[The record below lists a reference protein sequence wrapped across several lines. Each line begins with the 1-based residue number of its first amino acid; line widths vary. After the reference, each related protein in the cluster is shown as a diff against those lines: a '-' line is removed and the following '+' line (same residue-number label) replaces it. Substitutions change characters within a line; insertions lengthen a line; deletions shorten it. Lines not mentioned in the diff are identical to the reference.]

1 VGLSIATI
9 VDPEAAALADFV
21 CGANRDGFHCT
32 GANWER
38 DAIAN
43 TIADIRNVCRGDPAP
58 DGQGKLEF
66 LRGIEVGH
74 IFQLGSVYSAPMQAT
89 VLDRDGA
96 TLTPVMGCYGMGVTR
111 LVAAIIEQK
120 HDERGIIWPE
130 PLAPFAVH
138 VVALNYAKSDDV
150 RGAADAFAARCR
162 AAGLETLLD
171 DRDERPGVKFADAD
185 LIGIPHRVVIGE
197 RGLRDGTFEYR
208 RRADPD
214 TEALSPDDAFARIV
228 GA

>member
-1 VGLSIATI
+1 
-9 VDPEAAALADFV
+9 
-21 CGANRDGFHCT
+21 
-32 GANWER
+32 
-38 DAIAN
+38 
-43 TIADIRNVCRGDPAP
+43 
-58 DGQGKLEF
+58 
-66 LRGIEVGH
+66 
-74 IFQLGSVYSAPMQAT
+74 
-89 VLDRDGA
+89 
-96 TLTPVMGCYGMGVTR
+96 
-111 LVAAIIEQK
+111 
-120 HDERGIIWPE
+120 
-130 PLAPFAVH
+130 
-138 VVALNYAKSDDV
+138 V